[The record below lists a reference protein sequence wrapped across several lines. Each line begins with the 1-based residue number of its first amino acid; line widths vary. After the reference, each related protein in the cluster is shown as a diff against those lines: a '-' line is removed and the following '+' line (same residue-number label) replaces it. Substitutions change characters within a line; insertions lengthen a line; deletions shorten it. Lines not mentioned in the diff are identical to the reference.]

1 MRISFFLLVWSRLLV
16 TRQPIPCKM
25 APYCTPQEFD
35 RATATVTK
43 DPKAKGKSSTDAD
56 RRKREPLINMA
67 LVVSALSMLAT
78 TSVHPCACLH
88 KCPLM
93 RLSVQHT
100 NSPHPVT
107 AAAWPAN
114 LLLPQTGAATQRT
127 P

>member
-67 LVVSALSMLAT
+67 LAVSAPSPPLQHNRP
-78 TSVHPCACLH
+78 SV
-88 KCPLM
+88 
-93 RLSVQHT
+93 RLPT
-100 NSPHPVT
+100 
-107 AAAWPAN
+107 
-114 LLLPQTGAATQRT
+114 
-127 P
+127 